1 MGSLYKGLKRIVWI
15 VLLLAFAVS
24 TPMPAAQAQ
33 ETGNKVV
40 RVGWYESTFCYRDKF
55 GRRRGL
61 DYEYQHK
68 IAAYTGWTYE
78 YVEDSWSNLLQKLKV
93 GEIDLL
99 SDVSF
104 TAERANSM
112 FYPDLP
118 MGSEAYYIFIDANN
132 KAISADNLS
141 SFNGKKIGV
150 NQGSVQEGF
159 LREWAQKHN
168 LAIEIVPLTTE
179 EAESASM
186 KKSENNCLR
195 FDAKMILL
203 THKISLPTK
212 RRRERWATRPGFVRR
227 WRKSKG
233 ERVL

>member
-1 MGSLYKGLKRIVWI
+1 MGSLYKGLKRIVWS

-78 YVEDSWSNLLQKLKV
+78 YVEDSWSNLLQKLKA

-112 FYPDLP
+112 FYPELP

-141 SFNGKKIGV
+141 FFNGKKIGV
-150 NQGSVQEGF
+150 NQGSGMS
-159 LREWAQKHN
+159 KHDNDNCVAPVFERADQNMYVNKSN
-168 LAIEIVPLTTE
+168 LKAAKENGIV
-179 EAESASM
+179 
-186 KKSENNCLR
+186 
-195 FDAKMILL
+195 I
-203 THKISLPTK
+203 
-212 RRRERWATRPGFVRR
+212 
-227 WRKSKG
+227 
-233 ERVL
+233 